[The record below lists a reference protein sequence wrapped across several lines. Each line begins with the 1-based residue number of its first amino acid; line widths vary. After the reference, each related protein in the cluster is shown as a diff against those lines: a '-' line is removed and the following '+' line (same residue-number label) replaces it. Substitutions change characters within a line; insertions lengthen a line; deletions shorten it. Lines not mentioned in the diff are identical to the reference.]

1 MKNSARIP
9 KNGKNHLS
17 GISQAPTVPSYA
29 FAHYKYWLLLALPLL
44 LLGLVWLVYATSLT
58 YAFEFDDHAG
68 ILQYF
73 NIRNNSFGS
82 LLFKGSR
89 WICYWL
95 NACYYSL
102 LPASEKFDPFLY
114 RLGNLIIHSLAGIF
128 TFITCILAFRR
139 SKIEFLRTNGLW
151 IAFLTAG
158 LFLLHPVQ
166 TQAISYIVQGQLE
179 GMAGMFILA
188 MSACFL
194 AFTSVKKWWAR
205 TFLVTLLFV
214 LAAFACGSKEIV
226 MVTPVLLILLDWFFV
241 AQGSWASLKQ
251 RWWVHTLMFVIILG
265 LYLYFLKP
273 SFFSSILG
281 MKMEL
286 HNNLGNRLTEEVGEK
301 ITPYYFC
308 ISQFKVVLH
317 YLWILIW
324 PFSMSMDY
332 DWQLS
337 KSLFAPDAIFPLLT
351 LCALFIWIL
360 FRLRKNSTD
369 LLSFGFL
376 WFFIVAA
383 PRSSFI
389 PSTELMA
396 DYKTY
401 TGSLGIFF
409 LFALGLGYCFVW
421 LAQRITARAPGL
433 IIFLCSLVFLS
444 GVGSLAYWRNKVWS
458 SPEAF
463 WLDVI
468 EHAPKRARA
477 YNNYAVP
484 LCKRQKYLEAIPYLQ
499 KAIEMDSYY
508 ADPYINLAVAYAQT
522 KRLDLAI
529 ETLRIGMRLM
539 PYHPEVYNNLA
550 TFLMEKKELGEI
562 EALIATALKLRPFYG
577 KAYYNLG
584 NYYVMKKEYEKAWQA
599 YKDACTK
606 ADFDN
611 ETGYGRFGEVSAH
624 LGKYEDAMWAYQK
637 LIEVLPNSLQ
647 ARFNLGEVCL
657 LAKKYPQAE
666 AVFKNLLQQ
675 SPNNPG
681 LIVRLAEIAFA
692 QGNYVQAAQYFET
705 ILQRDRGFAP
715 GYMRL
720 ADCYAR
726 VGDRARA
733 RQVLQGF
740 LALNPPAEH
749 AKTARQAL
757 VKLG

>member
-1 MKNSARIP
+1 MKVSATRR
-9 KNGKNHLS
+9 S
-17 GISQAPTVPSYA
+17 SAQAPKLSSTASPTPLIPARYNP
-29 FAHYKYWLLLALPLL
+29 WLLFGLPLF
-44 LLGLVWLVYATSLT
+44 LLGLTWLVYYTSLS
-58 YAFEFDDHAG
+58 YPFEFDDHAG

-73 NIRNNSFGS
+73 NARNSSFGS

-95 NACYYSL
+95 NSVYYSL
-102 LPASEKFDPFLY
+102 SPASGKFDPYLY
-114 RLGNLIIHSLAGIF
+114 RVGNVITHSLAGLF
-128 TFITCILAFRR
+128 AYITCILAFRR
-139 SKIEFLRTNGLW
+139 SKHTWLKTNGLL
-151 IAFLTAG
+151 IALLTAG

-166 TQAISYIVQGQLE
+166 TQTISYVIQGQLE
-179 GMAGMFILA
+179 GLAGLFILA
-188 MSACFL
+188 MAACFL
-194 AFTSVKKWWAR
+194 AYTSVQSFWAR
-205 TFLVTLLFV
+205 FFFATLLLI

-226 MVTPVLLILLDWFFV
+226 MVTPLLLVLLDWFFV
-241 AQGSWASLKQ
+241 AQGSWASLRQ
-251 RWWVHTLMFVIILG
+251 RWWLHGLVFLIVIG
-265 LYLYFLKP
+265 FYVYFLKP
-273 SFFSSILG
+273 SFFSNVLG
-281 MKMEL
+281 MRVEFYS
-286 HNNLGNRLTEEVGEK
+286 NLGNRLTEEVGAK

-308 ISQFKVVLH
+308 ISQFKVLLH
-317 YLWILIW
+317 YLWIFIW
-324 PFSMSMDY
+324 PRAMSMDY

-337 KSLFAPDAIFPLLT
+337 RSLFAPDAFVPLLV
-351 LCALFIWIL
+351 LCALFVWIL
-360 FRLRKNSTD
+360 LRLRKNHTD

-389 PSTELMA
+389 PSTELLA

-401 TGSLGIFF
+401 TGSFGIFF
-409 LFALGLGYCFVW
+409 LLALAVGAAFVW
-421 LAQRITARAPGL
+421 MAHRFTPTRSMLTTL
-433 IIFLCSLVFLS
+433 ILSFLFLG
-444 GVGSLAYWRNKVWS
+444 GVGALAYTRNFVWS

-468 EHAPKRARA
+468 DHAPRRARA

-499 KAIEMDSYY
+499 KAIEMDPYY
-508 ADPYINLAVAYAQT
+508 ADPYINLSVAYAQT

-611 ETGYGRFGEVSAH
+611 ETGYARFGEVSAH
-624 LGKYEDAMWAYQK
+624 LGKYEDAIWAYQK
-637 LIEVLPNSLQ
+637 LAEVLPNSLQ

-657 LAKKYPQAE
+657 LAKKYAQAE
-666 AVFKNLLQQ
+666 QIFSELYRREPRNI
-675 SPNNPG
+675 G
-681 LIVRLAEIAFA
+681 LALRLADVSFT
-692 QGNYVQAAQYFET
+692 QGNYRQAAEYLET
-705 ILQRDRGFAP
+705 VLQKDRGFVP
-715 GYMRL
+715 GYLRL

-726 VGDRARA
+726 LGNRARA
-733 RQVLQGF
+733 RAVLQSF
-740 LALNPPAEH
+740 LALNPPDEH
-749 AKTARQAL
+749 KKTAQQAL
-757 VKLG
+757 ARLG

>member
-1 MKNSARIP
+1 MKNSTITR
-9 KNGKNHLS
+9 KNGGKLP
-17 GISQAPTVPSYA
+17 QTPPSTPFV
-29 FAHYKYWLLLALPLL
+29 FARYNPWLLVGLPLL
-44 LLGLVWLVYATSLT
+44 LLGLTWLVYYTSLT

-73 NIRNNSFGS
+73 NCRNNSFGS

-95 NACYYSL
+95 NALYYSW
-102 LPASEKFDPFLY
+102 LPACDKFAPYLY
-114 RLGNLIIHSLAGIF
+114 RVGNLVIHSLAGVFAFTACIF
-128 TFITCILAFRR
+128 AFRR
-139 SKIEFLRTNGLW
+139 SKNEFLRTNGIS
-151 IAFLTAG
+151 IALLTAG

-179 GMAGMFILA
+179 GMAGLFILA
-188 MSACFL
+188 MTACFL
-194 AFTSVKKWWAR
+194 AYTSVKNFWPR
-205 TFLVTLLFV
+205 TFFVTLLLL

-226 MVTPVLLILLDWFFV
+226 MVTPVLLVLVDWFFV

-251 RWWVHTLMFVIILG
+251 RWWLHALMFTIILSF
-265 LYLYFLKP
+265 YIYFLKP
-273 SFFSSILG
+273 SFFANVLG
-281 MKMEL
+281 MNIEL
-286 HNNLGNRLTEEVGEK
+286 HNNLGNRLTEQVGQT

-308 ISQFKVVLH
+308 ISQFKVLLH
-317 YLWILIW
+317 YLWIFIW

-337 KSLFAPDAIFPLLT
+337 RSLFAPDALVPLLV
-351 LCALFIWIL
+351 LCALFVWL
-360 FRLRKNSTD
+360 FLRLRKNSTD
-369 LLSFGFL
+369 LISFGFL
-376 WFFIVAA
+376 WFFVVAA

-389 PSTELMA
+389 PSTELLA

-401 TGSLGIFF
+401 TGSFGIFF
-409 LFALGLGYCFVW
+409 LLALGLSFCFVW
-421 LAQRITARAPGL
+421 LAQRFTPNKKGL
-433 IIFLCSLVFLS
+433 TVFVLSTLFLG
-444 GVGSLAYWRNKVWS
+444 GVGTLAYFRNLVWS

-468 EHAPKRARA
+468 AHAPGRARA

-499 KAIEMDSYY
+499 KAIEMDPYY
-508 ADPYINLAVAYAQT
+508 ADPYINLSVAYSQT

-529 ETLRIGMRLM
+529 ETLRIGMKLM

-584 NYYVMKKEYEKAWQA
+584 NYYVIKKEYEKAWQA

-611 ETGYGRFGEVSAH
+611 ETGYARFGEVSAH
-624 LGKYEDAMWAYQK
+624 LGKYEDAIWAYQK
-637 LIEVLPNSLQ
+637 LTEVLPNSLQ
-647 ARFNLGEVCL
+647 ARFNLGEVNL
-657 LAKKYPQAE
+657 LAKKYAQAE
-666 AVFKNLLQQ
+666 QIFRELLQHD
-675 SPNNPG
+675 PRNIG
-681 LIVRLAEIAFA
+681 LMLRLAEVLFA
-692 QGNYVQAAQYFET
+692 QANYLQAAQYFET
-705 ILQRDRGFAP
+705 VLQRDRGFAP

-726 VGDRARA
+726 MGNRVKA
-733 RQVLQGF
+733 RQVLQAF
-740 LALNPPAEH
+740 LALNPPDEH
-749 AKTARQAL
+749 KKAVREAL
-757 VKLG
+757 AKLG